1 MSGGSKNQT
10 VTQQTVIPDFLK
22 PYIQQQLG
30 AQGQSLS
37 NLTNLLQGAGAP
49 EMVAGFN
56 PMQRQAATAMTQGV
70 PDAFA
75 AAGQGANAAFGQAQQ
90 RMGQLQQSSGNFIN
104 QATPMFMQ
112 GLNNAITGNF
122 VPEAATN
129 TLTGVSNN
137 AFQMD
142 PFAQQALQSTAAGG
156 NLFGTPAFDE
166 AVQASMRAARPSI
179 LSQFAQGG
187 SGAIKGGLA
196 QTAMQQAAS
205 DAFSRLYGQERQ
217 NQLSAASQL
226 GQFGLQGQ
234 GQQISAA
241 GTLGQLGIGQQGLR
255 NQALG
260 TLGNALDAERQ
271 RQAMA
276 AQQNAMFGIQGAQNF
291 GQLGIQGA
299 VAGAQGMQTVGDRIQ
314 AQKQAELTAPINA
327 AAMLQQASSGMPLQS
342 LLGQS
347 SSSPMYR
354 NTGAGLLGGA
364 VGGASLASMGGLLG
378 AGAGG
383 AGTTGLAALG
393 LTNPLTLGL
402 IGGGALLGGLF

>member
-22 PYIQQQLG
+22 PYVQQQLG

-49 EMVAGFN
+49 QMVAGFN
-56 PMQRQAATAMTQGV
+56 PMQTQAATAMTQGV
-70 PDAFA
+70 PNAFA

-104 QATPMFMQ
+104 QATPTFME
-112 GLNNAITGNF
+112 GLNNAITGEF
-122 VPEAATN
+122 IPGAATN
-129 TLTGVSNN
+129 ALTGISNTG
-137 AFQMD
+137 FQLD
-142 PFAQQALQSTAAGG
+142 PIAQQALQSTAGG
-156 NLFGTPAFDE
+156 QNLFGTPAFDE

-234 GQQISAA
+234 GQQINAA
-241 GTLGQLGIGQQGLR
+241 GTLGQLNLSQQGLR

-276 AQQNAMFGIQGAQNF
+276 AQQNAMFGIQGAQNA

-299 VAGAQGMQTVGDRIQ
+299 VAGAQGLQTVGDRIQ

-327 AAMLQQASSGMPLQS
+327 AMMLQQASSGMPLQS

-347 SSSPMYR
+347 SSQPLTR

-364 VGGASLASMGGLLG
+364 ATGAGIGSLLGLTGLGPLGAAAGIGGLLG
-378 AGAGG
+378 GF
-383 AGTTGLAALG
+383 L
-393 LTNPLTLGL
+393 
-402 IGGGALLGGLF
+402 